1 LINKLNIPLVLLAG
15 GKSSRMGQDK
25 SLMPFGGYQTLIEYQ
40 YNKFLPYFSNIYIS
54 TKNKKIDLPNIILDD
69 NIDIYSPMIALKS
82 ILKNIQSEYIF
93 ILPVDT
99 PLITIDTINVLLDQ
113 KDNFDIVVAQSNDKI
128 HNLCG
133 VFAKRLLPTIE
144 KYIQEDMHKINYL
157 IKNVKTKI
165 IQFSNDDEFINLN
178 TIENYKNAVSLLK
191 I

>member
-1 LINKLNIPLVLLAG
+1 
-15 GKSSRMGQDK
+15 MGQDK